1 MKNFLTS
8 VAILGAAFTVHA
20 QDDSPVGYLNG
31 FDKPLAAVS
40 KKYIQYISAT
50 SHGASVRKSEK
61 KRQDLLKQIDD
72 SRGAISELGYY
83 KGDKSLQ
90 QSTIEYLKMVTNNL
104 TENYAK
110 MVNLEEIAEQSY
122 DNMEAYLILK
132 QKVSERMEES
142 SKKMSDSQKE
152 FAKKYNINLIQ
163 SENEQDRKMKD
174 MSKVSDYYD
183 DIYLIFFKCH
193 AQEDDMMEALN
204 KKNVA
209 GAEQLKNAMV
219 KYADEGLSRLDTMK
233 AFGGSDVSLREACRR
248 SLQFYK
254 KEADKIAVYTDFY
267 MKETAFDQAKKT
279 FESNPS
285 AKKDKAEIDKYNKA
299 VNEMNT
305 ASNNYNKA
313 NQDLNQQRT
322 DMYNNWNQ
330 SVSQF
335 FDKNM
340 PYAG

>member
-1 MKNFLTS
+1 MKNFLTA
-8 VAILGAAFTVHA
+8 VAIMGAAFTAQA
-20 QDDSPVGYLNG
+20 QDDSPVKYLNG
-31 FDKPLAAVS
+31 FDKPLDAVS

-72 SRGAISELGYY
+72 SRAAIADMGYY

-90 QSTIEYLKMVTNNL
+90 QSTIDYLKMVTNNL
-104 TENYAK
+104 NESYDK

-122 DNMEAYLILK
+122 DNMEAYLLLK
-132 QKVSERMEES
+132 QKVSERMEET
-142 SKKMSDSQKE
+142 SKTMSNSQKE
-152 FAKKYNINLIQ
+152 FAKKYNINLIE
-163 SENEQDRKMKD
+163 SESEEGKKIKD
-174 MSKVSDYYD
+174 MNKVSDYYD

-193 AQEDDMMEALN
+193 AQEDDMMEAIN

-233 AFGGSDVSLREACRR
+233 AFGSDVSLREACRR

-254 KEADKIAVYTDFY
+254 KEADKMAVYTDFY

-279 FESNPS
+279 FENNPA
-285 AKKDKAEIDKYNKA
+285 AKKDKAEVEKYNKA